1 MKKMFLQIVSIA
13 YMIFGLLWFVIPAK
27 MLSLNTE
34 MVIYDSIHIHMT
46 RVFGLT
52 LMLSAVFGIYA
63 TIKKDK
69 SLIMFTLISYIL
81 YSILVIIYQFKANN
95 IKNSQWDKIKH
106 TTFGSLGMILVI
118 IICMLG
124 LFLE

>member
-1 MKKMFLQIVSIA
+1 MKKIYLQIVSIA
-13 YMIFGLLWFVIPAK
+13 YLLFGLLWFMIPAK

-52 LMLSAVFGIYA
+52 LMLASVFGIYS

-69 SLIMFTLISYIL
+69 NLAKVCLISYII
-81 YSILVIIYQFKANN
+81 YNIIVIIYQFKANN
-95 IKNSQWDKIKH
+95 QRESQWNKAKH
-106 TTFGSLGMILVI
+106 ASFGTLGLILVSI
-118 IICMLG
+118 VCLLG
-124 LFLE
+124 LFH

>member
-1 MKKMFLQIVSIA
+1 MKKMFLQTVSIA
-13 YMIFGLLWFVIPAK
+13 YIIFGLLWFVIPAK

-69 SLIMFTLISYIL
+69 SLAQMCLISYII
-81 YSILVIIYQFKANN
+81 YNIMVIIYQFKANN
-95 IKNSQWDKIKH
+95 QRESQWDKVKH
-106 TTFGSLGMILVI
+106 ASFGILGMFLATIVCL
-118 IICMLG
+118 LG
-124 LFLE
+124 LFY

>member
-13 YMIFGLLWFVIPAK
+13 YMIFGLLWFMIPAK

-52 LMLSAVFGIYA
+52 LMLAAVFGIYA

-69 SLIMFTLISYIL
+69 SLAQMCLISYII
-81 YSILVIIYQFKANN
+81 YNIMVIIYQFKANN
-95 IKNSQWDKIKH
+95 QRESQWDKVKH
-106 TTFGSLGMILVI
+106 SSFGILGMFLATIVCL
-118 IICMLG
+118 LG
-124 LFLE
+124 LFY